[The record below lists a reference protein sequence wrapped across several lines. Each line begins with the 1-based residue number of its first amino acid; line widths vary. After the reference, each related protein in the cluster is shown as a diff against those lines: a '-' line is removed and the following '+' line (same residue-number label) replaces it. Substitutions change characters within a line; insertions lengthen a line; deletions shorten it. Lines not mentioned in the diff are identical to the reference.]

1 MKCRRCGLNNV
12 LNESGVLRCISCGY
26 EITSTL
32 HRHLFIQ
39 ENRLEIAQDFLLTGP
54 RETMKKW
61 GMSSSTL
68 YNLPEVRLTKKN
80 TYRTKNGGS
89 LPALPDWQE
98 SWPDEVKKKW
108 LEIYNRKLVG
118 V

>member
-12 LNESGVLRCISCGY
+12 LNEGGVLRCISCGF

-32 HRHLFIQ
+32 VRHQFLQ
-39 ENRLEIAQDFLLTGP
+39 ENSSEIAQDFLLTGP

-68 YNLPEVRLTKKN
+68 YSLPEVRLSKKN
-80 TYRTKNGGS
+80 TYRTVNSDS
-89 LPALPDWQE
+89 LPVLPDWQE
-98 SWPDEVKKKW
+98 SWPDSVKEKW